1 MTAAKDQALAPV
13 RVSTPHDSAPKH
25 VSGQAVYVDD
35 MAEPPG
41 LVHAYVALSP
51 HAHARIRSIDL
62 GAVAAAPG
70 VAAVMAAKD
79 IPGVNDVG
87 PAFMGDPI
95 FADGLVE
102 YHGQSIFAVAATS
115 MALAR
120 EAASKAV
127 IAWEILPPILTIDD
141 ALAAQTFV
149 LPTQV
154 MQRGDADSALA
165 TAPMRLS
172 GRIDIGG
179 QEHFYL
185 EGQVAMAI
193 PGEDGDLLVH
203 SSTQHPTEVQHLVA
217 RALKLSDNQVVCET
231 RRMGGGFGGK
241 ESQASLI
248 AVVAALLAQRTG
260 RPVKHRLDRDDD
272 MILTGKRHHARID
285 YDVGFDKDGRIQGIR
300 FVQSIGCG
308 YSPDLSG
315 AIADRAMFHADNA
328 YYFPHVHIVSHR
340 CKTNTVS
347 NTAFRGFGGP
357 QGMVGIEHAVDE
369 IARHLRIDPLT
380 VRKRNFYGKRDRN
393 ITPYHMRIEDNIIAD
408 IVAELERDA
417 GYASR
422 RRQVA
427 TFNAENRWVK
437 RGLALTPVKFGISF
451 TLPHMNQAGAL
462 VHVYTDG
469 SVQLNHGGTEMG
481 QGLYLKV
488 AQIVAA
494 EFGIGL
500 DRVKITA
507 TTTAKVPNTSPTAA
521 SSGTDLNGKAAQ
533 AAARTI
539 RQRMATVAATA
550 FGVPAASVAFADGK
564 VSGGGQELS
573 FGEVAKLAHRSR
585 VSLSS
590 TGYYRTPK
598 IHYDSK
604 THRGR
609 PFYYF
614 AYGAAV
620 AEVEVDT
627 LTGEYRL
634 RRVDILH
641 DAGESLNPAI
651 DLGQVEGGFVQ
662 GMGWLTTEELWWD
675 EQGHLQTH
683 APSTYKIPACG
694 DVPAAFNVTLFKAGR
709 NREDAIYRSKAVGEP
724 PLMLGIAVFQ
734 ALRDAIAACGD
745 GWTLPRLDAPA
756 TPERVLL
763 AIEAQR
769 AAPVV
774 AAPVVAAPVV
784 AAPAVAAEAAQ

>member
-1 MTAAKDQALAPV
+1 MNVTSLLGA
-13 RVSTPHDSAPKH
+13 SIPHDSAPKH
-25 VSGQAVYVDD
+25 VSGKAIYIDD
-35 MAEPPG
+35 MPEPPG
-41 LVHAYVALSP
+41 LLHAYLALSP
-51 HAHARIRSIDL
+51 HAHARIKSVDL
-62 GAVAAAPG
+62 SAVIATPG
-70 VAAVMAAKD
+70 VAAVMTAKD
-79 IPGVNDVG
+79 VPGVNDVG
-87 PAFMGDPI
+87 PAFLGDPI

-102 YHGQSIFAVAATS
+102 YHGQSIFAVAASS
-115 MALAR
+115 MSLAR
-120 EAASKAV
+120 EAASRAV
-127 IAWEILPPILTIDD
+127 VEYEVLKPILTIDD

-154 MQRGDADSALA
+154 MQRGDADAALA
-165 TAPMRLS
+165 KAPLHLS
-172 GRIDIGG
+172 GRIDVGG

-193 PGEDGDLLVH
+193 PGEDGDMLVH
-203 SSTQHPTEVQHLVA
+203 SSTQHPTEVQHLIA
-217 RALKLSDNQVVCET
+217 RALKLSDHSVVCET

-241 ESQASLI
+241 ESQASII
-248 AVVAALLAQRTG
+248 AVAAALLAQKTG

-285 YDVGFDKDGRIQGIR
+285 YDVGFDQDGRIQGIK
-300 FVQSIGCG
+300 FMQAIGCG

-328 YYFPHVHIVSHR
+328 YYLDHVHIVSHR

-357 QGMVGIEHAVDE
+357 QGMMGIEHVVDE
-369 IARHLRIDPLT
+369 IARHLRLDPLT

-393 ITPYHMRIEDNIIAD
+393 VTPYHMTVEDNIITEL
-408 IVAELERDA
+408 VAELEREADYGARRKDA
-417 GYASR
+417 SA
-422 RRQVA
+422 
-427 TFNAENRWVK
+427 FNAASPWIK
-437 RGLALTPVKFGISF
+437 RGLAMTPVKFGISF
-451 TLPHMNQAGAL
+451 TLTHMNQAGAL

-533 AAARTI
+533 IAARTI
-539 RQRMATVAATA
+539 KQRMAGVAAIA
-550 FGVPAASVAFADGK
+550 FGVQAAEVVFADGK
-564 VSGGGQELS
+564 VGVGDKHLT
-573 FGEVAKLAHRSR
+573 FGDVAKLAHRAR

-590 TGYYRTPK
+590 TGYYSTPK
-598 IHYDSK
+598 IHYDTK
-604 THRGR
+604 NHQGR

-614 AYGAAV
+614 AYGAAMS
-620 AEVEVDT
+620 EVEVDT

-641 DAGESLNPAI
+641 DAGQSLNPAI

-675 EQGHLQTH
+675 DKGHLRTH

-694 DVPAAFNVTLFKAGR
+694 DIPAAFNVSLYKAGR
-709 NREDAIYRSKAVGEP
+709 NREDVVYRSKAVGEP
-724 PLMLGIAVFQ
+724 PLMLGISVFQ
-734 ALRDAIAACGD
+734 ALRDAVAACGD
-745 GWTLPRLDAPA
+745 GWTVPRFDAPA
-756 TPERVLL
+756 TPERVLM
-763 AIEAQR
+763 AIETVRAGLLAPRAQ
-769 AAPVV
+769 AAD
-774 AAPVVAAPVV
+774 
-784 AAPAVAAEAAQ
+784 